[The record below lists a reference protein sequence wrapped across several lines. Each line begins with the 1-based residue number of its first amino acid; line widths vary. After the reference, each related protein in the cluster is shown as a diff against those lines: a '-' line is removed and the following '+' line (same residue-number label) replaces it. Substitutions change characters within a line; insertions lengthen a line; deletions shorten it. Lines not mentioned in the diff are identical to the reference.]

1 MITERSAGAVV
12 YNEKNKKF
20 LLLFRKAN
28 EKYKDLWDF
37 PRGLV
42 EEDEKDTVI
51 REIEEET
58 GINDIDFIAKFREV
72 ISFFYKR
79 DNELIKKEIIYFLV
93 KTEQEKIKLSYEHN
107 DYKWADVKVALELL
121 THKSSKEVLKK
132 ADKFLKEILKQ
143 RTLGDY

>member
-58 GINDIDFIAKFREV
+58 GINDIDFIAKFREF

-143 RTLGDY
+143 

>member
-58 GINDIDFIAKFREV
+58 GINDIDFIAKFREF